1 MVTGCSEL
9 TRAEYNNVQKR
20 NYAILVGP
28 VEGWFDHS
36 KYGTGRFFLYFFGFY
51 TLLKFTLTPRCVG
64 SCFEH
69 PHFKEVLFI
78 SKSLK

>member
-36 KYGTGRFFLYFFGFY
+36 KYGTGRFFYIFS
-51 TLLKFTLTPRCVG
+51 V
-64 SCFEH
+64 
-69 PHFKEVLFI
+69 FI
-78 SKSLK
+78 HYSNLH

>member
-9 TRAEYNNVQKR
+9 TRAESNNVQKR

-36 KYGTGRFFLYFFGFY
+36 KYGTGRVFTFFRFLYITQIY
-51 TLLKFTLTPRCVG
+51 INSTLCRF
-64 SCFEH
+64 
-69 PHFKEVLFI
+69 LF
-78 SKSLK
+78 